1 MKKVIAAILVGL
13 FSTVTVSAFAMKH
26 EGGGDMK
33 KEQKK
38 DEKKDEKKEQKK

>member
-1 MKKVIAAILVGL
+1 MKKILAAVLVGL
-13 FSTVTVSAFAMKH
+13 FSTVTVGAIAAKH

-38 DEKKDEKKEQKK
+38 EEKKAAEKK